1 MLLNNDTSS
10 AIKSRQEGRDTLSWI
25 ERFGL
30 HLLEDNIEEDNS
42 RLRLTFNKKEENE
55 VLVLRV
61 CVNKE
66 KTEGVI
72 SAYNC
77 FFKTDGNGYVRFC
90 VNDACDSDAKNLIE
104 LMEGAGWKNPSTIN
118 WWDEAFC
125 DGKMDKVDEDTLK
138 REITLTSEY
147 ETMNLMKFIEC
158 VQNEIGKAVSKLN
171 IEGEKVKKVFL
182 VEQYAMALPVKYA
195 LGRMYP
201 NAIGNV
207 FGFIWKYWEEE
218 EERSWVQNVTR
229 YHVPEELLHITLN
242 TSPKMT
248 VGDVVKMGEH
258 GAIFTLPLTKDE
270 SGNCF
275 LPTTPIF
282 ANSELKWN
290 EITKGDVNAD
300 YSVGDLLFK
309 RVQLSVFADGL
320 KKIYV
325 KNGSD
330 VVACSIYENGV
341 FQIKGLSPQNSEEA
355 QKTMVSKTKQIK
367 LFDEGKTTL
376 PNKNKEENDFTNP
389 SKNITEKTEEIT
401 NVQVVTKVST
411 EQGSQLHKE
420 MILAEKKAD
429 EEDLNKSPG
438 PKDVQAKS
446 EKIYNAMNEAL
457 NSNRTFLEDIA
468 RKYLQN
474 TFPDLDWKEKY
485 GEALKGKKDESN
497 YTYTTWNKGG
507 EIEYLNFFL
516 FLLYYENK
524 IRYGKKRAAWW
535 KSYSDLLS
543 AIKFLI
549 PVRNFTIHRLSRIVG
564 IGYNH
569 IFNAFNNMDTIA
581 TIFSNDDLKKRIEKC
596 QDIFLDN
603 YDSILKEHWKN
614 DELLQNIFHEFNEER
629 KKYS

>member
-61 CVNKE
+61 CATNKNNR
-66 KTEGVI
+66 EGVI

-104 LMEGAGWKNPSTIN
+104 LMEGAGWKNQSTRN

-218 EERSWVQNVTR
+218 EGRSWVQNATR
-229 YHVPEELLHITLN
+229 FHVPEELLLITLN

-248 VGDVVKMGEH
+248 VGDVVKMGEG
-258 GAIFTLPLTKDE
+258 GAVFTLPLTKDE
-270 SGNCF
+270 GGNCF
-275 LPTTPIF
+275 LPATPIF
-282 ANSELKWN
+282 ADSELKWN
-290 EITKGDVNAD
+290 EITKEDVNAD
-300 YSVGDLLFK
+300 YSVGNLSFK
-309 RVQLSVFADGL
+309 RVRLSIYADGL

-325 KNGSD
+325 KNNGLD
-330 VVACSIYENGV
+330 VVACSVYENSI
-341 FQIKGLSPQNSEEA
+341 FQIKSLSHKSENSEEVQNPMTSKPKQSKKSDEA
-355 QKTMVSKTKQIK
+355 KLEIKDMRSKTPVYDDSETLITSFLDSKIIPNNEVKINKEKDGSELIKMAELNGEIQKALTLTMNLLRQKAYFFSSKHYPSKTMGA
-367 LFDEGKTTL
+367 LFDEWI
-376 PNKNKEENDFTNP
+376 N
-389 SKNITEKTEEIT
+389 
-401 NVQVVTKVST
+401 
-411 EQGSQLHKE
+411 
-420 MILAEKKAD
+420 
-429 EEDLNKSPG
+429 
-438 PKDVQAKS
+438 
-446 EKIYNAMNEAL
+446 
-457 NSNRTFLEDIA
+457 
-468 RKYLQN
+468 
-474 TFPDLDWKEKY
+474 
-485 GEALKGKKDESN
+485 
-497 YTYTTWNKGG
+497 
-507 EIEYLNFFL
+507 
-516 FLLYYENK
+516 
-524 IRYGKKRAAWW
+524 
-535 KSYSDLLS
+535 
-543 AIKFLI
+543 
-549 PVRNFTIHRLSRIVG
+549 
-564 IGYNH
+564 
-569 IFNAFNNMDTIA
+569 
-581 TIFSNDDLKKRIEKC
+581 KKRITGASYSHRLIENWEEFKR
-596 QDIFLDN
+596 
-603 YDSILKEHWKN
+603 KN
-614 DELLQNIFHEFNEER
+614 DSWNSYTNPEIPESNASMLDWGNYYVFIEQNWNGLIQDWGEKDKLNTIKANLRKIKEMLRNDSSHQNVFNLEKENVLDLFTHMRSIVEIFKSKDVYDKIAQIRSNVF
-629 KKYS
+629 KIYDAMTSK